1 MEQLQRNSCNPFRC
15 ELFRCELFRC
25 ELFRCES
32 FRCESFRCES
42 FRCERA
48 AIWAELD
55 TGEWRMIIALALSFA
70 FTEACS
76 LRARAGQ
83 ARACGSTKRVFR
95 QRTLVNQG
103 QADEQAPSQQS
114 KWAGSSDSIRS
125 GYDPGTSG
133 YDPGTSG
140 YDPGTSG
147 YGRTERAGSEWID
160 RFTPASQ
167 AYGYARAFGV
177 PAAGAAIAFG
187 G

>member
-15 ELFRCELFRC
+15 ELFRCEL
-25 ELFRCES
+25 

-133 YDPGTSG
+133 Y
-140 YDPGTSG
+140 
-147 YGRTERAGSEWID
+147 GRTERAGSEWID